1 MPLTPLALR
10 ILKRHLTRAPAHRT
24 RGLSHA
30 FMHASCFENKSIREG
45 VKGLLYFFLYVIPT
59 STQKFTICFNNKD
72 VYSGFF
78 YLLPYKKSPPQP
90 QLGYQQRKKK
100 YFNLISQGIDY
111 PNFIVTR
118 RIVIFLRPV

>member
-1 MPLTPLALR
+1 MLFQPL
-10 ILKRHLTRAPAHRT
+10 LKSLQFVLTT
-24 RGLSHA
+24 KT
-30 FMHASCFENKSIREG
+30 FI
-45 VKGLLYFFLYVIPT
+45 
-59 STQKFTICFNNKD
+59 QD
-72 VYSGFF
+72 FF
-78 YLLPYKKSPPQP
+78 YLLPYKKAPP